1 MDVPIKLKI
10 ERSILNNQKKG
21 FTARDIYN
29 ESEAD
34 MSYVLKVLRAQVKEG
49 ALIEVKTEANGRKHY
64 KAKPTLRLKSPPAEE
79 AAVPLWI
86 ALLKER
92 IEQLGKGGAAAV
104 AAELNVSPSTISGV
118 VNGNYCASTELIEQK
133 VIEKYADGQVNC
145 PVLGPVKRAACM
157 GNLSAANKLGV
168 VGSKPQRKL
177 MAACLQCKGLVHNC
191 G

>member
-1 MDVPIKLKI
+1 MEVPIKLKI

-34 MSYVLKVLRAQVKEG
+34 MSYVLKVLREQVRDG
-49 ALIEVKTEANGRKHY
+49 HLVEVKTDPSGRKHY
-64 KAKPTLRLKSPPAEE
+64 KAKPTLRQASTPAEE

-104 AAELNVSPSTISGV
+104 AAELNVSPSAVSGV
-118 VNGNYCASTELIEQK
+118 VNGNYPASTELIEQK
-133 VIEKYADGQVNC
+133 VIEKYADEEINC
-145 PVLGPVKRAACM
+145 PVLGPMKRAACM
-157 GNLSAANKLGV
+157 NNLSAANKLGV